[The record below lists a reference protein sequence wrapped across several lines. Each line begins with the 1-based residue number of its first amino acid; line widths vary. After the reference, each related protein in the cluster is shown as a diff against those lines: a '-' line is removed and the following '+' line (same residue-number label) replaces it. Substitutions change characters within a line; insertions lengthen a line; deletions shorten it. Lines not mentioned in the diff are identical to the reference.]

1 MLEFRNF
8 VGWVCGLSL
17 LLLGF
22 SCENSSSSSNSF
34 VITGTFPACSL
45 DSISVY
51 RQEGLEYKVVASS
64 VLTTTGDSSSF
75 SIKGSV
81 PEQGMYLIGKAPQN
95 LRPII
100 LQAGEIIK
108 MEGNCNN
115 LPASSR
121 IMGSE
126 LNKKWETM
134 NQLIQKQQFEL
145 RQYALMLNSANPLP
159 ENSEETLNLLYKKVE
174 VFLDSTGKDSPFLQ
188 KVLRLGVY
196 PPYHPTRDADQY
208 ANVIDHFGQS
218 FFKEVDISDPVYS
231 RVTGLSDYVMAY
243 VSNLQIGVE
252 NDMITQEKMEEYLDD
267 LLSKNPANTTTYKN
281 ILASYLNVMDRQN
294 AFSFGKYATLYME
307 NFPLPTNMKDLIN
320 NRIAAIKQQA
330 EERKIYEKTFGVG
343 ATPPD
348 IDLPTPNG
356 STKSLYSLRGKVVLL
371 DFWAAWCKPCRLENP
386 NIVRVYNKF
395 RKNGFTVFGV
405 SLDRTKEDWV
415 KAIKDDGLAWDQVSD
430 LKYFSSE
437 AAKLYQINA
446 IPSSFLLDKEG
457 KVIARN
463 LRGRAL
469 EEKLEELFN

>member
-8 VGWVCGLSL
+8 AGWVCGLFL
-17 LLLGF
+17 LLIGF
-22 SCENSSSSSNSF
+22 GCESSSPANSF
-34 VITGTFPACSL
+34 VITGTFPACGL

-64 VLTTTGDSSSF
+64 AITTTGDSSSF

-81 PEQGMYLIGKAPQN
+81 PALGMYLIGKAPQN
-95 LRPII
+95 LKPII
-100 LQAGEIIK
+100 LQGGESIQVA
-108 MEGNCNN
+108 GNCNN

-126 LNKKWETM
+126 LNLKWETM

-159 ENSEETLNLLYKKVE
+159 ENSEETLDLLYKKIE

-218 FFKEVDISDPVYS
+218 FFNEIDISDPVYGQI
-231 RVTGLSDYVMAY
+231 TGLSDYVMAY

-252 NDMITQEKMEEYLDD
+252 NDMISQEKMEEYLDD

-294 AFSFGKYATLYME
+294 SFSFGKYANLYME
-307 NFPLPTNMKDLIN
+307 NFPLPPNMKDLIN
-320 NRIAAIKQQA
+320 NRIAAIQQQA

-348 IDLPTPNG
+348 IKLATPTG
-356 STKSLYSLRGKVVLL
+356 GTKSLYSLRGKVVLL

-386 NIVRVYNKF
+386 NIVRVYNKY
-395 RKNGFTVFGV
+395 KKDGFTVFGV

-415 KAIKDDGLAWDQVSD
+415 KAIKDDGLTWDHVSD